1 MRFVDSFGPESRMNP
16 SSDPF
21 SVAVAREILSVSQLN
36 RAVAGMLERSFPLLW
51 VSGEISNLTRAASGH
66 WYFTLKDAQ
75 AAVRAVMFRG
85 RNQSVAFVPAN
96 GDKVEV
102 RVQAGLYEARGEFQL
117 NVEAMRQSGT
127 GDLYQQFLRLKA
139 RLQDEGLFEASR
151 RRELPAF
158 ARTVGVI
165 TSVRAAALRDV
176 LTTLARRAPQIPVIL
191 YPASVQGAQ
200 APGELREALATAIRR
215 AECDVLLLV
224 RGGGAIED
232 LWAFNDEALARA
244 IAASPI
250 PVISGVGHETDFTI
264 ADFVADWRAP
274 TPTGAAIRAVPDR
287 DELMATLSRERHRL
301 MQAFSRQ
308 AGQREQRLDTAV
320 RLLRPPSQQW
330 ADRASRVEQLGHRL
344 RAQVRQT
351 VAARAERLAAVGARL
366 RIPELSR
373 PAVRLDAARR
383 DLAVSLARRLEQ
395 AERRVELAGAS
406 LELVSPYGVLNRGY
420 AIVTDARGAIVRE
433 AATLARGQPVS
444 VRLAQGM
451 FDADVVD
458 VKPAD
463 PPGAD

>member
-1 MRFVDSFGPESRMNP
+1 MNP
-16 SSDPF
+16 SSDALN
-21 SVAVAREILSVSQLN
+21 VAVAREILSVSQLN

-117 NVEAMRQSGT
+117 NVEAMRQAGA
-127 GDLYQQFLRLKA
+127 GDLFQQFVRLKA
-139 RLQDEGLFEASR
+139 RLQEEGLFDPAR

-165 TSVRAAALRDV
+165 TSARAAALRDV

-274 TPTGAAIRAVPDR
+274 TPTAAAIHAVPDR
-287 DELMATLSRERHRL
+287 DELLATLSRERHRL
-301 MQAFSRQ
+301 MQAFARQ
-308 AGQREQRLDTAV
+308 SGQREQRLDTAI

-330 ADRASRVEQLGHRL
+330 ADRAKRVEQFGHRL
-344 RAQVRQT
+344 SAQVRQT
-351 VAARAERLAAVGARL
+351 VAAQAERLAAIGPRLRTPDMARPTARL
-366 RIPELSR
+366 
-373 PAVRLDAARR
+373 DTTRR
-383 DLAVSLARRLEQ
+383 DLAVSLVRRLEQ
-395 AERRVELAGAS
+395 LERRVELAGAS

-420 AIVTDARGAIVRE
+420 AIVTDVSGAIVRD
-433 AATLARGQPVS
+433 AGTLTAGQSVSVSLARGT
-444 VRLAQGM
+444 
-451 FDADVVD
+451 FDASVID

-463 PPGAD
+463 PPGAV